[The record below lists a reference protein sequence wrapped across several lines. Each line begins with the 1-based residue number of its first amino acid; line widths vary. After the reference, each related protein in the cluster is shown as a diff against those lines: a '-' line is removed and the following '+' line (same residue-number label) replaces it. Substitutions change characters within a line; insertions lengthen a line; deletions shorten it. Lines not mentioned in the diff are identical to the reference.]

1 MPVGFEGTNY
11 RPSATY
17 EQEAIAQDQL
27 DASKSTTELVSTAFN
42 DQWMMFGAA
51 RAVNDMQTFQPDS
64 NYKFNNEYLK
74 DLEMVYGKE
83 AATKL
88 SHSKSQVEF
97 NHYRASLD
105 RDIERNQTLAKYGV
119 AGGAMSL
126 VAGIADPVGW
136 IASAATEGA
145 LAATKIKGIYKAATL
160 VGASAAENAAM
171 EAVLYAGDTQ
181 KSIDDVYMAAGF
193 GAVMGGTV
201 GYLSRNKNIEMSN
214 VLDKMDDAMRRE
226 TIQAMEQDAWKAA
239 SEMKD
244 IDMKITN
251 HANELKLKIVPTSAN
266 RQKRQARK
274 IKQLEKQI
282 EKAEPEQAAELVIK
296 RDKLV
301 AKRDA
306 ELTSMQAQKDYDNF
320 NNMSYQ
326 DKVAFIRE
334 REVPFKT
341 DKKPE
346 ARTLEPEDVGERL
359 EVEEHKPMAESGGSV
374 GAAKV
379 DPKREQFDPYAVS
392 ESQSDELLDLEI
404 EADKFD
410 HEVAT
415 GQRKMPKY
423 IKGVV
428 NSPFAYIM
436 NKGSQAAKG
445 LALKL
450 FENPQG
456 NGYAQKTASIMTEVY
471 GNKMRSAMKNRYN
484 DGFDDYIKEQGV
496 NRLHAYTSRKFQN
509 QFNEEVYRAVINPKG
524 DFSDAVKNA
533 AQGVR
538 EQLAESLRLRKEA
551 GEFGFEKVD
560 SVDDYIPIIFDNTK
574 MDDIINNR
582 FNGDVNK
589 LVRLIQ
595 KGYMQGRIKLGADSA
610 EKLAKVQL
618 SRMAQHNLTLSQSI
632 KGILNSNELE
642 AMLNQLKKDGVPD
655 EILDDIRA
663 SKEARADV
671 DDMSH
676 RARMSMGINP
686 TVEIDGVRVMD
697 ILNTNV
703 PELVETYTKEAA
715 FGASIAKMGFPTK
728 QRLMNTINSIESE
741 LRGRMPD
748 GELKKQIKVLTDNV
762 LLLEGRSLDQDP
774 TSLPNVWSRR
784 LRDYTAVLRL
794 NKLGIAQLSESANL
808 LSHLG
813 VGAVMKELRLQDAVF
828 GRWSREGNKASG
840 ALQDARLREAEAAF
854 GYVQEDNWLHAWN
867 NRHDEFGENPDLQ
880 KKLGDVLD
888 RGLAIGGRINSVTSG
903 FKAIQ
908 GGLEKLAMRGLV
920 VRLQGHLDGTSKL
933 TDLQMREAGWTP
945 DFMEELSDF
954 YKKNEKYATNP
965 DGSKVRLMNFDAMTP
980 AMREQLGVGL
990 TRQRG
995 RIIQK
1000 NFVGEYS
1007 SWMNT
1012 SLGKIISQ
1020 FKRFSITSLEKQF
1033 MHDIQG
1039 DKAIMATRLALSLGI
1054 GYASFGVKT
1063 AINSI
1068 GQEDGYFS
1076 ENMTGER
1083 GVFGAI
1089 SMMPQLAAMTLFGDA
1104 LASLGV
1110 MPEYMVQQDF
1120 GDAGFRQYR
1129 DLGDVAPSVG
1139 VALDIGSWAKAAG
1152 SYITGDDDV
1161 STRQVLD
1168 KTRRL
1173 VPLSNTAIVGNG
1185 FKAITDMAED

>member
-1 MPVGFEGTNY
+1 MPVGFDGTNY
-11 RPSATY
+11 SPSATY
-17 EQEAIAQDQL
+17 QQEALAQDQL
-27 DASKSTTELVSTAFN
+27 DASKSTTELVSTAFD

-51 RAVNDMQTFQPDS
+51 RAVSDLKTFEPDA
-64 NYKFNNEYLK
+64 NYKFNKDYLK
-74 DLEMVYGKE
+74 DLEMSYGKE

-88 SHSKSQVEF
+88 SNSKSQAEF

-105 RDIERNQTLAKYGV
+105 RDIERNQTLSKYGV
-119 AGGAMSL
+119 AGGAMAL
-126 VAGIADPVGW
+126 VAGLADPVGW
-136 IASAATEGA
+136 VASAATEGV

-160 VGASAAENAAM
+160 IGASAAENAAM

-201 GYLSRNKNIEMSN
+201 GYLTRNANPEMSN
-214 VLDKMDDAMRRE
+214 VLDSMDDAMRRE

-244 IDMKITN
+244 VDMKITN
-251 HANELKLKIVPTSAN
+251 HSNDLLAKIGTPTSTK
-266 RQKRQARK
+266 RQKRQNRK
-274 IKQLEKQI
+274 LKQLEKQI
-282 EKAEPEQAAELVIK
+282 AKAEPEQAVELTAK

-301 AKRDA
+301 TKM
-306 ELTSMQAQKDYDNF
+306 EVESNSMKAQKEYDDF
-320 NNMSYQ
+320 NNMSYD
-326 DKVAFIRE
+326 DKVSFIRS

-341 DKKPE
+341 DKKPQ
-346 ARTLEPEDVGERL
+346 ARTLEPEDVGEVR
-359 EVEEHKPMAESGGSV
+359 EPTIEESGGSV
-374 GAAKV
+374 GAMKY
-379 DPKREQFDPYAVS
+379 DPKRAQFNPYAVS
-392 ESQSDELLDLEI
+392 EAQADELLDLEI
-404 EADKFD
+404 DADKFD

-415 GQRKMPKY
+415 GHRQMPKY
-423 IKGVV
+423 VKGVV
-428 NSPFAYIM
+428 NSPFAFIM
-436 NKGSQAAKG
+436 NKGSQTAKG

-456 NGYAQKTASIMTEVY
+456 NGYAQKTASIFTEVF

-484 DGFDDYIKEQGV
+484 DGFDEYIKEQGV
-496 NRLHAYTSRKFQN
+496 GYRRGYTSRKFQN
-509 QFNEEVYRAVINPKG
+509 QFNESVYAAVVNPKG
-524 DFSDAVKNA
+524 DFSDAVTKA

-551 GEFGFEKVD
+551 GEYGFEKVE

-574 MDDIINNR
+574 MDDLITNK
-582 FNGDVNK
+582 FHGDVNK

-595 KGYMQGRIKLGADSA
+595 KGYMNGKIKLGADSA

-618 SRMAQHNLTLSQSI
+618 SRMAQHNLSLSQSI

-642 AMLNQLKKDGVPD
+642 SILAQLEKDGVPD
-655 EILDDIRA
+655 AILDDIRMT
-663 SKEARADV
+663 KETRADV

-686 TVEIDGVRVMD
+686 MVEIDGVRVMD

-703 PELVETYTKEAA
+703 PELVENYTKEAA

-741 LRGRMPD
+741 LQGQVPD
-748 GELKKQIKVLTDNV
+748 GELKKTIKVLTDNV
-762 LLLEGRSLDQDP
+762 SLLEGRSLDQDP
-774 TSLPNVWSRR
+774 TSLPNVWARR

-794 NKLGIAQLSESANL
+794 NKLGIAQLSEAANL

-813 VGAVMKELRLQDAVF
+813 VGTVMKELRVQDALF
-828 GRWSREGNKASG
+828 GKWSREGNKASG
-840 ALQDARLREAEAAF
+840 ALQDARLRETEAAF
-854 GYVQEDNWLHAWN
+854 GYIQEDNWLHAWN
-867 NRHDEFGENPDLQ
+867 NRHDEFGENPDLE

-920 VRLQGHLDGTSKL
+920 VRLQGHLDGTAKM
-933 TDLQMREAGWTP
+933 TDLQLKESGWTP
-945 DFMEELSDF
+945 DFMAELSDF
-954 YKKNEKYATNP
+954 YKQNEKFATNP

-1007 SWMNT
+1007 AWMNT

-1068 GQEDGYFS
+1068 GQEDGYFAD
-1076 ENMTGER
+1076 NMTGTK
-1083 GVFGAI
+1083 GIFGAV
-1089 SMMPQLAAMTLFGDA
+1089 SMMPQLAALTLFGDA

-1110 MPEYMVQQDF
+1110 MPESMVQQDY

-1129 DLGDVAPSVG
+1129 DIGDVAPSVG
-1139 VALDIGSWAKAAG
+1139 VALDVGSWAKAAG

-1173 VPLSNTAIVGNG
+1173 VPLSNMAVVGNG
-1185 FKAITDMAED
+1185 FKAMTDLAED